1 MSDPLKNFYPKVKL
15 AKEAPMKAPEPEES
29 TFYGR
34 LFAHLLILFLV
45 ALMFIAVGIMLQ
57 HINGL
62 NVREIGVAT
71 LCPIAFTAVL
81 IYWFLRAGLMQ
92 ILAARKAE
100 ISPWWRPMLRWQ
112 GISCW
117 IAAGCLVWVETV
129 LVKGVL
135 L

>member
-1 MSDPLKNFYPKVKL
+1 MSDALKNFCPKVKPQ
-15 AKEAPMKAPEPEES
+15 KEAPIKAPEPDES

-34 LFAHLLILFLV
+34 MFSHLLVLFFV
-45 ALMFIAVGIMLQ
+45 ALIFCVVGIMLQ

-81 IYWFLRAGLMQ
+81 IYWFLSAGLMQ

-112 GISCW
+112 GISCL
-117 IAAGCLVWVETV
+117 IAGGCLVWVEAV
-129 LVKGVL
+129 LVNGVL
-135 L
+135 S

>member
-1 MSDPLKNFYPKVKL
+1 MSDALKNFYPKVKPQ
-15 AKEAPMKAPEPEES
+15 KEAPIKAPEPEES

-34 LFAHLLILFLV
+34 MFAHLLILFIV
-45 ALMFIAVGIMLQ
+45 ALIFCVVGVMLQ

-62 NVREIGVAT
+62 NVREIGIAT

-81 IYWFLRAGLMQ
+81 IYWFLRVGLMQ
-92 ILAARKAE
+92 VFAARKAE

-112 GISCW
+112 GISCL
-117 IAAGCLVWVETV
+117 IAGGCLVWVETV

-135 L
+135 Q

>member
-1 MSDPLKNFYPKVKL
+1 MSDTLKNFYPKVKPQ
-15 AKEAPMKAPEPEES
+15 KEAPIKTPEPEES

-34 LFAHLLILFLV
+34 LFSHLLVLFFV
-45 ALMFIAVGIMLQ
+45 ALIFCLVGIILQ
-57 HINGL
+57 HINAL
-62 NVREIGVAT
+62 NLPDIRVAT

-92 ILAARKAE
+92 ILATRKTE

-117 IAAGCLVWVETV
+117 IAAGCLVWVEAV
-129 LVKGVL
+129 LVKGVMS
-135 L
+135 

>member
-29 TFYGR
+29 AFYGR
-34 LFAHLLILFLV
+34 MFAHLLILFLV

-92 ILAARKAE
+92 ILAARKSE

-117 IAAGCLVWVETV
+117 IAAGCLVWVETALVNGVV
-129 LVKGVL
+129 L
-135 L
+135 

>member
-1 MSDPLKNFYPKVKL
+1 MSDSLKNFYPKVKPQ
-15 AKEAPMKAPEPEES
+15 KEVPIKALEPEES

-34 LFAHLLILFLV
+34 MFAHLLILFLV

-62 NVREIGVAT
+62 NVRKIGVAT

-81 IYWFLRAGLMQ
+81 IYWFLRTGLMQ
-92 ILAARKAE
+92 IFAARKAE